1 MIQSAFYVGGSMD
14 SITTILIAMFSVF
27 GFYCALMEIRA
38 GILHICRR
46 KKTNV
51 RPEIDKEE

>member
-1 MIQSAFYVGGSMD
+1 MD
-14 SITTILIAMFSVF
+14 NVTTILIAMLSVF
-27 GFYCALMEIRA
+27 GFYCVLMEIRA

-51 RPEIDKEE
+51 RPEIDNEE

>member
-1 MIQSAFYVGGSMD
+1 MD
-14 SITTILIAMFSVF
+14 SVTTILIAMLSVY
-27 GFYCALMEIRA
+27 GFYCMLMEIRE
-38 GILHICRR
+38 GILHICRK